1 MIKDK
6 RVRYILLM
14 IILWSAYFIFIRTTF
29 FKTLDEHERLI
40 FGLTTVTATSA
51 FFYTLIKNKNSQEE

>member
-1 MIKDK
+1 
-6 RVRYILLM
+6 M